1 MRVVLAAAALA
12 VVCGATHALVPTPV
26 ASASPACTPE
36 LLEDGSMIYALVHDA
51 KPIKKRPD
59 MKRIVP
65 KWIAGAKMYVT
76 ATKGMTREYLHRAA
90 VCHANA
96 SDIPEYGHDPLRV
109 GGEIESIRVH
119 SAGPSFVIS
128 VTSEDRATGR
138 EIWNRAEALT
148 TEVDSIAK
156 NEASTGT
163 PEL

>member
-1 MRVVLAAAALA
+1 MRAFPTAAAL
-12 VVCGATHALVPTPV
+12 VVALTVAHSLISTPT

-36 LLEDGSMIYALVHDA
+36 LQEEGSMIYALVHDA
-51 KPIKKRPD
+51 EPIKKRPD
-59 MKRIVP
+59 AKRIVP

-90 VCHANA
+90 LCHANA
-96 SDIPEYGHDPLRV
+96 EGIPEYAHDPLRV
-109 GGEIESIRVH
+109 SGKIDSIRVH

-128 VTSEDRATGR
+128 VTSDEKATGR

-156 NEASTGT
+156 NEAGPGS